1 VVKEQENRSSL
12 REEKKRERAEKRKA
26 EEGKKQDKKHRR
38 KEKGRKKESSMVAI
52 RAAMYECDAC
62 MQRGTNDDWFYLV

>member
-1 VVKEQENRSSL
+1 MKEQENRSHL
-12 REEKKRERAEKRKA
+12 REEKKRERAEKTKA
-26 EEGKKQDKKHRR
+26 EERKKKGKKHKR
-38 KEKGRKKESSMVAI
+38 KEKGRKKESSVVAI